1 MEARKIETRQS
12 NARHIMEPTLPA
24 TEITNAPRPAARIP
38 AKLALVVPTL
48 HEVANIETILH
59 RARTTLDPLGISYEL
74 IVVDDD
80 SQDGTSEVV
89 QRISDSDPRVR
100 LMVRKNARG
109 LGGAV
114 VHGWDGSSAGVIGVM
129 DADLQHPPEI
139 LPQLWKAME
148 SGADL
153 ALASRY
159 AENGSL
165 RHWNPVRR
173 GLSQLAIWLT
183 VPLQR
188 RAIRVQDPMSGFFL
202 VRRACLRDVQLKTQ
216 GFKILLEILVRGD
229 IHSVT
234 EVPFSFGLRE
244 AGDSKAGIKEGFD
257 YLSLLSRLYR
267 GLGLKR
273 RFSPST
279 PPVVTPETSETMRRA
294 G

>member
-1 MEARKIETRQS
+1 MSIDATQTDIRQ
-12 NARHIMEPTLPA
+12 IMEDSLPSA
-24 TEITNAPRPAARIP
+24 DEITSALRPAARAP

-48 HEVANIETILH
+48 HEVANIETILN
-59 RARTTLDPLGISYEL
+59 RARTTLDPLGIPYEL

-80 SQDGTSEVV
+80 SQDGTSELV

-114 VHGWDGSSAGVIGVM
+114 VHGWDGSDAEVIGVM

-173 GLSQLAIWLT
+173 GLSHLAIWLT

-216 GFKILLEILVRGD
+216 GFKILLEILVRAD

-234 EVPFSFGLRE
+234 EIPFSFGLRE
-244 AGDSKAGIKEGFD
+244 AGDSKAGVKEGFD
-257 YLSLLSRLYR
+257 YLSLLGRLYR
-267 GLGLKR
+267 GLGLRR
-273 RFSPST
+273 RFSRPT
-279 PPVVTPETSETMRRA
+279 PPVATPETGKTMRRV